1 MTCCFLVPCIV
12 DLYGSFLYYF
22 ITGHY
27 AEPEKE
33 IVKSVAQEIFLFKKV
48 HISTNIKSKAFLIFK
63 DLIL

>member
-27 AEPEKE
+27 AVPEKE
-33 IVKSVAQEIFLFKKV
+33 IVKSVAQEFFFLPEGLYVNK
-48 HISTNIKSKAFLIFK
+48 HKSSAFLIFK
-63 DLIL
+63 DGL